1 MTKKLYDVDS
11 HIQKFQARVI
21 ACTATEK
28 GFAVELDQTA
38 FFAEGGGQQAD
49 RGELD
54 GQKVLDV
61 KEKEEHIYHYVK
73 EAIAVDKMV
82 EGQID
87 WTFRFTN
94 MQQHSGEH
102 ILSGIAY
109 AWKGY
114 HNVGFH
120 MNDTLT
126 TIDFDGPLTAEEL
139 QELEIRANRVIYE
152 NQPVIIEYPPQE
164 ELDQLDYR
172 SKKKLTGAIRI
183 VKVGDSDCCAC
194 CAPHVRTTGEV
205 GIVKI
210 IHAENYKGGVRLT
223 IVCGERAVRDYEC
236 KNQLLKEIGARL
248 SAKPEQVAKA
258 VEKQEKE
265 LQQLKEKMA
274 ALAQELVQYKLEQVE
289 PEGSVCFVETALD
302 PVAARNLVNG
312 LAAKVSGHGAVL
324 LPKTEIRSS
333 AEGEYQYIIGSTKE
347 DVRPLAKELA
357 AKFGGRG
364 GGSAQMVQGTVTG
377 EAEAIVAFLT
387 GTTPHTC

>member
-1 MTKKLYDVDS
+1 MTQKLYDIDS
-11 HIQKFQARVI
+11 HIQKFEAEVI
-21 ACTATEK
+21 ACTQTEK
-28 GFAVELDQTA
+28 GYAVELDQTA

-54 GQKVLDV
+54 GQTVQDV
-61 KEKEEHIYHYVK
+61 KEKDEHIYHYVK
-73 EAIAVDKMV
+73 QPIEVGKKV
-82 EGQID
+82 EGEID
-87 WTFRFTN
+87 WAFRFTN

-120 MNDTLT
+120 MNDTIT

-139 QELEIRANRVIYE
+139 QELELRANRVIYE
-152 NQPVIIEYPPQE
+152 NQPVMIEYPPQA
-164 ELDQLDYR
+164 ELDQMDYR

-194 CAPHVRTTGEV
+194 CAPHVRTTGEI

-210 IHAENYKGGVRLT
+210 INAENYKGGVRLT
-223 IVCGERAVRDYEC
+223 IVCGERAVKDFDH

-274 ALAQELVQYKLEQVE
+274 ALSQQLVQYKLEQVNT
-289 PEGSVCFVETALD
+289 EGSVCLVETALD
-302 PVAARNLVNG
+302 SVAARNLVNG
-312 LAAKVSGHGAVL
+312 LVAKVKGHGAVL
-324 LPKTEIRSS
+324 LPKTE
-333 AEGEYQYIIGSTKE
+333 GEYQYIVGSATE
-347 DVRPLAKELA
+347 DVRPIAKELA

-377 EAEAIVAFLT
+377 DAEVIAAFLSQ
-387 GTTPHTC
+387 PVQH

>member
-1 MTKKLYDVDS
+1 MTQKLYDIDS
-11 HIQKFQARVI
+11 HIQKFEAQVI
-21 ACTATEK
+21 ACTETEK

-49 RGELD
+49 RGVLD

-61 KEKEEHIYHYVK
+61 KEKEEHICHYVK
-73 EAIAVDKMV
+73 EPIEAGKKVA
-82 EGQID
+82 GQID

-126 TIDFDGPLTAEEL
+126 TIDFDGPFTAEEL
-139 QELEIRANRVIYE
+139 QELELRANRVIYE

-164 ELDQLDYR
+164 ELDQMDYR

-194 CAPHVRTTGEV
+194 CAPHVRTTGEI
-205 GIVKI
+205 GIIKI
-210 IHAENYKGGVRLT
+210 VNAENYKGGVRLT
-223 IVCGERAVRDYEC
+223 IVCGERAVKDFDH

-274 ALAQELVQYKLEQVE
+274 ALSQQLVQYKLEQVDA
-289 PEGSVCFVETALD
+289 EGSVCLVETALD

-324 LPKTEIRSS
+324 LPK
-333 AEGEYQYIIGSTKE
+333 AEGEYQYIIGSLNQ

-364 GGSAQMVQGTVTG
+364 GGSAQMVQGTVMG
-377 EAEAIVAFLT
+377 QEEEIAAFLS
-387 GTTPHTC
+387 

>member
-1 MTKKLYDVDS
+1 MTQKLYDIDS
-11 HIQKFQARVI
+11 HIQKFEAQVI
-21 ACTATEK
+21 ACTETEK

-49 RGELD
+49 RGVLD

-61 KEKEEHIYHYVK
+61 KEKDEHIYHYVK
-73 EAIAVDKMV
+73 QPV
-82 EGQID
+82 EVGKKVAGQID

-126 TIDFDGPLTAEEL
+126 TIDFDGPFTAEEL
-139 QELEIRANRVIYE
+139 QELELRANRVIYE

-164 ELDQLDYR
+164 ELDQMDYR

-194 CAPHVRTTGEV
+194 CAPHVRTTGEI
-205 GIVKI
+205 GIIKI
-210 IHAENYKGGVRLT
+210 VNVENYKGGVRLT
-223 IVCGERAVRDYEC
+223 IVCGERAVKDFDH

-274 ALAQELVQYKLEQVE
+274 ALSQQLVQYKLEQVDA
-289 PEGSVCFVETALD
+289 EGSVCLVETALD

-312 LAAKVSGHGAVL
+312 LAAKVGGHGAVL
-324 LPKTEIRSS
+324 LPK
-333 AEGEYQYIIGSTKE
+333 AEGEYQYIIGSLNQ

-364 GGSAQMVQGTVTG
+364 GGSAQMVQGTVMG
-377 EAEAIVAFLT
+377 QAEEIAAFLS
-387 GTTPHTC
+387 

>member
-1 MTKKLYDVDS
+1 MTQKLYDIDS
-11 HIQKFQARVI
+11 HIQHFEAQVI
-21 ACTATEK
+21 ACTETEK

-61 KEKEEHIYHYVK
+61 QEKNEHIYHYVK
-73 EAIAVDKMV
+73 QPVKVGKTV

-120 MNDTLT
+120 MNDALT

-139 QELEIRANRVIYE
+139 QELEIRANRVIYD
-152 NQPVIIEYPPQE
+152 NQPVTIEYPPQE
-164 ELDQLDYR
+164 ELDQMDYR

-194 CAPHVRTTGEV
+194 CAPHVRTTGEI

-210 IHAENYKGGVRLT
+210 VNAENYKGGVRLT
-223 IVCGERAVRDYEC
+223 IVCGERAVKDFDH

-274 ALAQELVQYKLEQVE
+274 ALSQQLIQHKLEQVDAQ
-289 PEGSVCFVETALD
+289 GSVCLVETALD

-324 LPKTEIRSS
+324 LPKEKTVPST
-333 AEGEYQYIIGSTKE
+333 EGEYQYIIGSTNE

-364 GGSAQMVQGTVTG
+364 GGSAQMVQGTVMG
-377 EAEAIVAFLT
+377 DAEAIAAFLSQ
-387 GTTPHTC
+387 PELN

>member
-1 MTKKLYDVDS
+1 MTQKLYDIDS
-11 HIQKFQARVI
+11 HIQKFEAVVT
-21 ACTATEK
+21 ACTQTDK
-28 GFAVELDQTA
+28 GYAVELDQTA

-49 RGELD
+49 RGVLD

-73 EAIAVDKMV
+73 EPIEAGKKVA
-82 EGQID
+82 GRID

-126 TIDFDGPLTAEEL
+126 TIDFDGPFTAEEL
-139 QELEIRANRVIYE
+139 QELELRANRVIYE
-152 NQPVIIEYPPQE
+152 NQPVTIEYPPQE
-164 ELDQLDYR
+164 ELDQMDYR

-183 VKVGDSDCCAC
+183 VKVGNSDCCAC
-194 CAPHVRTTGEV
+194 CAPHVRTTGEI
-205 GIVKI
+205 GMVKI
-210 IHAENYKGGVRLT
+210 IGAENYKGGVRLT
-223 IVCGERAVRDYEC
+223 IVCGERAVKDYDH

-265 LQQLKEKMA
+265 LQQLKEKMVA
-274 ALAQELVQYKLEQVE
+274 VSAQLVQYKLDQL
-289 PEGSVCFVETALD
+289 PAQGSVCLVETALD
-302 PVAARNLVNG
+302 PVAARTLVNG
-312 LAAKVSGHGAVL
+312 MAAKMSGHGAVL
-324 LPKTEIRSS
+324 LPK
-333 AEGEYQYIIGSTKE
+333 AEGEYQYIIGSQNE

-357 AKFGGRG
+357 SKFGGRG

-377 EAEAIVAFLT
+377 QAEEIAAFLSAKSEA
-387 GTTPHTC
+387 

>member
-1 MTKKLYDVDS
+1 MTQKLYDIDS
-11 HIQKFQARVI
+11 HIQKFEAQVI
-21 ACTATEK
+21 ACTETEK

-54 GQKVLDV
+54 GQRVLDV
-61 KEKEEHIYHYVK
+61 KEKDEHIYHYVK
-73 EAIAVDKMV
+73 QPV
-82 EGQID
+82 EVGKKVAGQID

-126 TIDFDGPLTAEEL
+126 TIDFDGPFTAEEL
-139 QELEIRANRVIYE
+139 QELELRANRVIYE

-164 ELDQLDYR
+164 ELDQMDYR

-194 CAPHVRTTGEV
+194 CAPHVRTTGEI
-205 GIVKI
+205 GIIKI
-210 IHAENYKGGVRLT
+210 VNAENYKGGVRLT
-223 IVCGERAVRDYEC
+223 IVCGERAVKDFDH

-274 ALAQELVQYKLEQVE
+274 ALSQQLVQYKLEQVDA
-289 PEGSVCFVETALD
+289 EGSVCLVETALD

-324 LPKTEIRSS
+324 LPK
-333 AEGEYQYIIGSTKE
+333 AEDEFQYIIGSLNQ
-347 DVRPLAKELA
+347 DVRLLAKELA

-377 EAEAIVAFLT
+377 DAEAIAAFLSQ
-387 GTTPHTC
+387 PEMC

>member
-1 MTKKLYDVDS
+1 MTLKLYDIDS
-11 HIQKFQARVI
+11 HIQKFEAIVM
-21 ACTATEK
+21 ACTQTEK
-28 GFAVELDQTA
+28 GYAVELDQTA

-49 RGELD
+49 RGVLD

-73 EAIAVDKMV
+73 EPIEAGKKV

-126 TIDFDGPLTAEEL
+126 TIDFDGPFTAEEL
-139 QELEIRANRVIYE
+139 QELELRANRVIYE
-152 NQPVIIEYPPQE
+152 NQPVNIEYPPQA
-164 ELDQLDYR
+164 ELDQMDYR

-183 VKVGDSDCCAC
+183 VKVGNSDCCAC
-194 CAPHVRTTGEV
+194 CAPHVRTTGEI
-205 GIVKI
+205 GMVKI
-210 IHAENYKGGVRLT
+210 INAENYKGGVRLT
-223 IVCGERAVRDYEC
+223 IVCGERAVKDYEH

-265 LQQLKEKMA
+265 LQQIKEKMA
-274 ALAQELVQYKLEQVE
+274 AVSQQLIQYKLEQIVSE
-289 PEGSVCFVETALD
+289 DSVCLVETALD
-302 PVAARNLVNG
+302 PVAARTLVNG
-312 LAAKVSGHGAVL
+312 LAAKMSGHGAVL
-324 LPKTEIRSS
+324 LPK
-333 AEGEYQYIIGSTKE
+333 AEGEYQYIIGSQSE
-347 DVRPLAKELA
+347 DVRPLAKELTA
-357 AKFGGRG
+357 RFGGRG

-377 EAEAIVAFLT
+377 QAEEIAAFLSAKT
-387 GTTPHTC
+387 EV

>member
-1 MTKKLYDVDS
+1 MTQKLYDIDS
-11 HIQKFQARVI
+11 HIQKFEAKVT
-21 ACTATEK
+21 ACTETEK
-28 GFAVELDQTA
+28 GFAVELDRTA
-38 FFAEGGGQQAD
+38 FFAEGGGQQAN

-61 KEKEEHIYHYVK
+61 KEKDEHIYHYVK
-73 EAIAVDKMV
+73 EPIETGKKV

-126 TIDFDGPLTAEEL
+126 IIDFDGPFTAEEL
-139 QELEIRANRVIYE
+139 QELELRANRVIYE

-164 ELDQLDYR
+164 ELDQMDYR

-194 CAPHVRTTGEV
+194 CAPHVRTTGEI
-205 GIVKI
+205 GIIKI
-210 IHAENYKGGVRLT
+210 VNAENYKGGVRLT
-223 IVCGERAVRDYEC
+223 IVCGERAVKDFDH

-274 ALAQELVQYKLEQVE
+274 ALSQQLVQYKLEQVDA
-289 PEGSVCFVETALD
+289 EGSVCLVETALD

-324 LPKTEIRSS
+324 LPK
-333 AEGEYQYIIGSTKE
+333 AEDEFQYIIGSLNQ
-347 DVRPLAKELA
+347 DVRLLAKKLA

-377 EAEAIVAFLT
+377 DAEEIAAFLSQ
-387 GTTPHTC
+387 PEMC

>member
-1 MTKKLYDVDS
+1 MTQKLYDIDS
-11 HIQKFQARVI
+11 HIQRFEAQVI
-21 ACTATEK
+21 ACTETEK
-28 GFAVELDQTA
+28 GFAVELDRTA

-54 GQKVLDV
+54 GQNVLDV
-61 KEKEEHIYHYVK
+61 KEKDEHIYHYVK
-73 EAIAVDKMV
+73 QPVKVGKKV

-126 TIDFDGPLTAEEL
+126 TIDFDGPFTAEEL

-152 NQPVIIEYPPQE
+152 NQPVSIEYPPQE
-164 ELDQLDYR
+164 ELDQMDYR

-194 CAPHVRTTGEV
+194 CAPHVRTTGEI
-205 GIVKI
+205 GIIKI
-210 IHAENYKGGVRLT
+210 VNAENYKGGVRLT
-223 IVCGERAVRDYEC
+223 IVCGERAVKDYER
-236 KNQLLKEIGARL
+236 KNQLLKEIGVRL
-248 SAKPEQVAKA
+248 SAKPEQVEKA

-265 LQQLKEKMA
+265 LQQLKEKLA
-274 ALAQELVQYKLEQVE
+274 ALSQQLIQYKLEQVSAE
-289 PEGSVCFVETALD
+289 ASVCLVETALD
-302 PVAARNLVNG
+302 PVAARNLVNE

-324 LPKTEIRSS
+324 LPK
-333 AEGEYQYIIGSTKE
+333 AEGEYQYIIGSLNQ

-377 EAEAIVAFLT
+377 DAEVIAAFLSQSE
-387 GTTPHTC
+387 PH